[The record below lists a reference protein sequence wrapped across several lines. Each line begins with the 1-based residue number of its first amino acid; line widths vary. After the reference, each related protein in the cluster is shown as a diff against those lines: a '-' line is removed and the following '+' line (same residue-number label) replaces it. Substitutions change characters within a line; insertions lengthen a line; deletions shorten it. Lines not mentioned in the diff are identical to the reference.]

1 MKKTK
6 SILAVLLCAMTLFT
20 VVSSCSKESTTG
32 STSENTNESTNER
45 KIIGK
50 WITTNEVKYTYD
62 GEGNLISTENGHVG
76 DVYEFKSDGTASE
89 NGWLFVKYSI
99 VGDELVLGEG
109 NATFSYRIVELT
121 NSAMI
126 WEDQTEPIHGWGIN
140 EGYYS
145 VYRTVLEKQ

>member
-1 MKKTK
+1 MKNVK
-6 SILAVLLCAMTLFT
+6 SILAVLLCAITLFT
-20 VVSSCSKESTTG
+20 VLSSCSKESTSG
-32 STSENTNESTNER
+32 STSVNTNESTNER

-50 WITTNEVKYTYD
+50 WITTSRVEYQYD
-62 GEGNLISTENGHVG
+62 EEGNLYNTKNLSVG

-109 NATFSYRIVELT
+109 NATFSFRIVELT
-121 NSAMI
+121 NSTMI
-126 WEDQTEPIHGWGIN
+126 WEYQTEPIHGWGIN

-145 VYRTVLEKQ
+145 VKRSVLEKQ